1 MIRDTA
7 VRSGLGSNDTIRW
20 RGEGVTRLEGFSDAV
35 FGFALTLLV
44 VSLEVPHDF
53 GELMAALRGFV
64 PFAAC
69 LALFVQIWW
78 HHFLFFRRFGL
89 QDALTTALNA
99 FLLLVVL
106 AYLYPLKFLFTVLA
120 ASILGIEPATR
131 GWSITNAQVPT
142 LMYVYGAGFTA
153 VAWIFALLYVH
164 ALGRQNQ
171 LDLSSAEIQ
180 EARNEVVG
188 NLLLGSVG
196 ILSIALQ
203 AAGAGSGWAGMA
215 YFLIGPIIGIHKTLA
230 ARRRKAHRPPR
241 PRLRPSWAADRRGG
255 GPTASPGSGSA
266 GPATARGA
274 EDPGPAGRRL
284 QRARPARALVVNPDA
299 VRRAGLPHRVGHGP
313 GGRRRRPT
321 PSARRPPAPA
331 PRCGTSRRS
340 GCS

>member
-1 MIRDTA
+1 MLRETA
-7 VRSGLGSNDTIRW
+7 ARSGLGSSDTIRW

-64 PFAAC
+64 PFAFC

-99 FLLLVVL
+99 LLLLVVL

-131 GWSITNAQVPT
+131 GWNITTAQVPT

-164 ALGRQNQ
+164 ALGRRAQ
-171 LDLSSAEIQ
+171 LELSSLEMR
-180 EARNEVVG
+180 EARDEVVG

-203 AAGAGSGWAGMA
+203 ALGAGARWAGMA
-215 YFLIGPIIGIHKTLA
+215 YFLIGPVIGVHKTLA
-230 ARRRKAHRPPR
+230 ARRRRAH
-241 PRLRPSWAADRRGG
+241 L
-255 GPTASPGSGSA
+255 
-266 GPATARGA
+266 
-274 EDPGPAGRRL
+274 
-284 QRARPARALVVNPDA
+284 DA
-299 VRRAGLPHRVGHGP
+299 
-313 GGRRRRPT
+313 
-321 PSARRPPAPA
+321 PPAPP
-331 PRCGTSRRS
+331 PRG
-340 GCS
+340 